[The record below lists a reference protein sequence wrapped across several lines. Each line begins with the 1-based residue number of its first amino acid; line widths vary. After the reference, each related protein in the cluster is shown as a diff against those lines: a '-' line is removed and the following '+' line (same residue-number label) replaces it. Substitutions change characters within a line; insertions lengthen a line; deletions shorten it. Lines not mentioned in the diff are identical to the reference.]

1 MQQIS
6 QGNNAWE
13 RLYTTSTANPLWL
26 GMIAVMK
33 ENEQG
38 KLLPKRKL
46 IIHVVSGNIYNL
58 DLSFLCSC
66 MCKIL
71 WTSIYISDQLG
82 VCVAEL
88 PEISPPTQLWQPS
101 SCFVPIMNPPRAQ
114 CVATKTVS
122 LFTLLLLFSAPT
134 STQDPGELFIN
145 RTKPALQQNKLST
158 RRITCITLF
167 YSSSIVIADKEIW
180 FYNFITS
187 ASLSP
192 CIVAILTPQTY
203 TAYLGQ
209 PDVRFHC
216 SAVNASDFVWRIDGV
231 SRSTNELAARGIGIV
246 TNNTHYE
253 STLTISS
260 TTENNKT
267 HIQCLTQIEK
277 RNTLYFYI
285 PSDKV
290 VFQVQGQ
297 LANLT
302 DSKLLLLSLPYSVL
316 QVHWVSVMASVST
329 QLETTTSVSHGILH
343 RPST

>member
-1 MQQIS
+1 M
-6 QGNNAWE
+6 
-13 RLYTTSTANPLWL
+13 
-26 GMIAVMK
+26 
-33 ENEQG
+33 
-38 KLLPKRKL
+38 
-46 IIHVVSGNIYNL
+46 
-58 DLSFLCSC
+58 
-66 MCKIL
+66 
-71 WTSIYISDQLG
+71 
-82 VCVAEL
+82 
-88 PEISPPTQLWQPS
+88 
-101 SCFVPIMNPPRAQ
+101 
-114 CVATKTVS
+114 
-122 LFTLLLLFSAPT
+122 
-134 STQDPGELFIN
+134 
-145 RTKPALQQNKLST
+145 
-158 RRITCITLF
+158 
-167 YSSSIVIADKEIW
+167 
-180 FYNFITS
+180 
-187 ASLSP
+187 
-192 CIVAILTPQTY
+192 
-203 TAYLGQ
+203 
-209 PDVRFHC
+209 RFHC